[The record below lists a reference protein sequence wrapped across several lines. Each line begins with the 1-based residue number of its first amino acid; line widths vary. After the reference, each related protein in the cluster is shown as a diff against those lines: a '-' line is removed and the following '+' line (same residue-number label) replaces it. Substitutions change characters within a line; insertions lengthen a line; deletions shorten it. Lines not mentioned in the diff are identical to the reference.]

1 MKEIR
6 DLAIDDRAKDP
17 RETVSSVVAR
27 WRAGADFPAL
37 VPELLPEWTARLP
50 GDDPNHPLTNK
61 AANPYPG
68 IGPQAL
74 MRALR
79 NDTLPQNMRQ
89 AVFLYLDQWK
99 KLEHPDG
106 HGRPASRPEIM
117 KRPGWDSFHAQ
128 MQLPGTPLDR
138 R

>member
-1 MKEIR
+1 MR
-6 DLAIDDRAKDP
+6 DLVLSDRSKDP
-17 RETVSSVVAR
+17 RETVSNVVAR
-27 WRAGADFPAL
+27 WRAGTDFPAL

-50 GDDPNHPLTNK
+50 GDDPRHPLTNK

-99 KLEHPDG
+99 KLEHLDG
-106 HGRPASRPEIM
+106 HGRPQSRPEVWE
-117 KRPGWDSFHAQ
+117 RPGSKSFHAL
-128 MQLPGTPLDR
+128 MQRPGSPLSR
-138 R
+138 